1 MKKIIFFIVL
11 GVIVIA
17 LFFLAIKGCKKGSD
31 VQITNT
37 AVVEK
42 GSISKTV
49 VATGKIEALYKAE
62 IKSKIGGL
70 IKQFYVEEGD
80 RVKAGQKLVEIIP
93 GATPVEMVRARTEVK
108 ATALDKAV
116 SEKTYLRSK
125 ELKEQKLIPSEEYD
139 QAEAAFLIAKTRFY
153 AAMAQLRVLEQ
164 GSNVKFLTEGIELSE
179 QDRREIE
186 KETQE
191 AIASMT
197 LIAPISGV
205 ILSRDTDKGSAVIP
219 ISSAYGGTVIITIAD
234 VSEKHFRGDVDEADI
249 GNVRI
254 GLPVRIYVEAYPDEP
269 FKAELIRI
277 SPLGREE
284 DDIINFEIRA
294 TVVDSADKLRVGMSA
309 DGELILEE
317 HENVLV
323 IPEGAIIYEDG
334 KTFVNIQDDSVEE
347 GKRKIEITKGISD
360 GLKTEVL
367 SGLKEGQVNK
377 NKKKV
382 SIIIL
387 EKILH
392 IIEKKIIIKTS
403 PFFYE

>member
-11 GVIVIA
+11 GVVVIA
-17 LFFLAIKGCKKGSD
+17 LFFLAVKGCKKGSD

-80 RVKAGQKLVEIIP
+80 QVNAGQKLVEIIP
-93 GATPVEMVRARTEVK
+93 GVTPVEMVRARTEVK
-108 ATALDKAV
+108 ATAYDKAV

-139 QAEAAFLIAKTRFY
+139 QVEAVFLIAKTRFY

-164 GSNVKFLTEGIELSE
+164 GSNVKSLTEGVELSE

-197 LIAPISGV
+197 LIAPISGI

-219 ISSAYGGTVIITIAD
+219 ISSAYGGTVIMTIAD

-249 GNVRI
+249 GNVQI
-254 GLPVRIYVEAYPDEP
+254 GLPVRIYVEAYQDEP
-269 FKAELIRI
+269 FKAELVRI

-284 DDIINFEIRA
+284 EDIINFEIRA

-309 DGELILEE
+309 DAELILEE

-360 GLKTEVL
+360 GLKTEVV
-367 SGLKEGQVNK
+367 SGLKEGQV
-377 NKKKV
+377 V
-382 SIIIL
+382 VLPI
-387 EKILH
+387 
-392 IIEKKIIIKTS
+392 
-403 PFFYE
+403 